1 MLQLNANIN
10 LLGRFLGVRQQRLQ
24 VQNNNFSLSTEFNRR
39 ISFIPRPTG
48 QFMFELNPQ
57 ADCRRLSENAT
68 RQSTDLVT
76 PQVAFP
82 SRTASLQL
90 QHPACC
96 RENSTMNE
104 IEH

>member
-1 MLQLNANIN
+1 
-10 LLGRFLGVRQQRLQ
+10 
-24 VQNNNFSLSTEFNRR
+24 
-39 ISFIPRPTG
+39 
-48 QFMFELNPQ
+48 MFELNPQ